1 MSLIFFPASFLLFN
15 QENGKGKS
23 LPLLI
28 SSRHGLSDC
37 REVGAQS
44 HLGERRH
51 GSVLEVR
58 LRSSCFQHAAVIT
71 ACLERQE
78 GTVPS
83 PILDPSSGFDSFW
96 LLLPQKSVLASVFP
110 VSFTGAIP
118 CSVKQFCTCIKQ
130 RHRLMWI
137 LSRNLYLCLIRSWLL
152 SYQILQMQVHS
163 QGQGLNELRN
173 TLQGKSWVWAV
184 P

>member
-28 SSRHGLSDC
+28 SSRHGVIAGRL
-37 REVGAQS
+37 EHS
-44 HLGERRH
+44 HTWE

-83 PILDPSSGFDSFW
+83 PILDPGSGFDSF
-96 LLLPQKSVLASVFP
+96 
-110 VSFTGAIP
+110 
-118 CSVKQFCTCIKQ
+118 
-130 RHRLMWI
+130 
-137 LSRNLYLCLIRSWLL
+137 
-152 SYQILQMQVHS
+152 
-163 QGQGLNELRN
+163 
-173 TLQGKSWVWAV
+173 
-184 P
+184 